1 MPAIVHLRTLTA
13 PVPDAEAFLISLQ
26 SQRIDIG

>member
-1 MPAIVHLRTLTA
+1 MINTLTLHEWNYTI
-13 PVPDAEAFLISLQ
+13 PRGSILISLQ